1 METIETLEQEC
12 ILSKEKADEARQMQ
26 TKIEKELDEL
36 LQGVEQIFRL
46 IRCGDAPILEL
57 LKTQKVITPY
67 NVKLFLGIIKRQTNQ
82 LINSVHVTDQPV
94 KILAKKDRIPKF
106 NIKDK

>member
-1 METIETLEQEC
+1 METIEILEQEC
-12 ILSKEKADEARQMQ
+12 LLSKDKADEAKQMQ
-26 TKIEKELDEL
+26 IKIENQLDEL
-36 LQGVEQIFRL
+36 LQGIEQIFGL

-82 LINSVHVTDQPV
+82 IINSVHIIEQPV

-106 NIKDK
+106 NIKEK

>member
-1 METIETLEQEC
+1 
-12 ILSKEKADEARQMQ
+12 MQ
-26 TKIEKELDEL
+26 IKIEKELDEL

-67 NVKLFLGIIKRQTNQ
+67 NVKLFLGIIKRQTNHI
-82 LINSVHVTDQPV
+82 INSVHVTDQPM

>member
-1 METIETLEQEC
+1 MDTIELLEQEC
-12 ILSKEKADEARQMQ
+12 VLSKEKADEAKQMQ
-26 TKIEKELDEL
+26 IKIEIQLDEL

-57 LKTQKVITPY
+57 LKTQKCITPY

-82 LINSVHVTDQPV
+82 IINCVHVTEPPM
-94 KILAKKDRIPKF
+94 KILGKKDRIPKF

>member
-1 METIETLEQEC
+1 MNLLEIPFNFF
-12 ILSKEKADEARQMQ
+12 ILNQADEAKQMQ
-26 TKIEKELDEL
+26 IKIEQELDEL

-82 LINSVHVTDQPV
+82 IINTVHVAETPV